1 MHTLSIHMHTTFANS
16 KHSQKIVNIKIGSVT
31 AQIEVI
37 LTRRVKRIVETL
49 RGVSH
54 IYSDNNIMCAK
65 CGSVKLTALLSVAA
79 NFVLVACEDQ
89 SSSKPTVA
97 MSVIYLAIPVMIGV
111 TAMALLTRK
120 LYIACAKKFQP
131 EEDVAI
137 REFAE
142 EFSTSLDTTDSF
154 DQVKLKNNEE
164 EHITVPWNP
173 FHKRYVNVET
183 KNDLDPLEEMEARF
197 VERKMIKV
205 NHLSVRLT
213 LMLQK
218 CNTAIS
224 PFSFIATLSDHSYH
238 HSAHDAFHAFVGAAV
253 VTEASAR
260 LLSTAPGHVC
270 QEPTADQHQPGR
282 EHSSVRS
289 ISSSIMLS

>member
-1 MHTLSIHMHTTFANS
+1 MLH
-16 KHSQKIVNIKIGSVT
+16 
-31 AQIEVI
+31 
-37 LTRRVKRIVETL
+37 
-49 RGVSH
+49 GVSQ

-111 TAMALLTRK
+111 TAMTLLTRK

-164 EHITVPWNP
+164 EHIIVPWNP
-173 FHKRYVNVET
+173 FHKRYANVET

-205 NHLSVRLT
+205 SHPSVRPT

-224 PFSFIATLSDHSYH
+224 PF
-238 HSAHDAFHAFVGAAV
+238 
-253 VTEASAR
+253 
-260 LLSTAPGHVC
+260 LLSQPYQIIPTTTAPTTPSTPSS
-270 QEPTADQHQPGR
+270 ELLWSPKPQHDFSRLHQGTYA
-282 EHSSVRS
+282 RS
-289 ISSSIMLS
+289 PQLISTNLGVSIRV